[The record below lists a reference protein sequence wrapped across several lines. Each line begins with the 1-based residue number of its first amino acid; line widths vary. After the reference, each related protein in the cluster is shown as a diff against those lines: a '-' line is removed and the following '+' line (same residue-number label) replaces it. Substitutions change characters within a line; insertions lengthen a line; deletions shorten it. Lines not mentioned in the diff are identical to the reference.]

1 MGAGLRFGRPLN
13 RKDGLDYCRAVLI
26 LQSKTVLVSH
36 HPIKLFSFDG
46 KTWFSTADAGVSDY
60 RLNPLRTGVA
70 VAKKRD
76 NCGLRLR
83 FCCQVGK
90 LIVAPYFP
98 RAALLS

>member
-46 KTWFSTADAGVSDY
+46 KTWFSTAESY
-60 RLNPLRTGVA
+60 REF
-70 VAKKRD
+70 KRRRD
-76 NCGLRLR
+76 RE
-83 FCCQVGK
+83 K
-90 LIVAPYFP
+90 LICQRRFANFVD
-98 RAALLS
+98 